1 MPLERNSSHT
11 CTRQNTPPYVTYSN
25 FVPVALVPVAL
36 VPVALVPVALV
47 PVALVPVALVPIA
60 LVPVLYSI
68 VKHHY
73 LKIAT
78 PI

>member
-36 VPVALVPVALV
+36 VP
-47 PVALVPVALVPIA
+47 IA